1 MWVVALTSAAFGSVI
16 SWFPLILTLA
26 VVLFAFSTMISW
38 SYYGER
44 CWSYL
49 FGEQSAMVFRIMFV
63 IVVFLGSVTSAS
75 NILDFSDLM
84 ILSMAFPNL
93 LGVYLLQGKVRAAL
107 DVYMQK
113 LRNGDFE
120 AELVVR
126 D

>member
-1 MWVVALTSAAFGSVI
+1 
-16 SWFPLILTLA
+16 
-26 VVLFAFSTMISW
+26 MISW

-44 CWSYL
+44 CWTYV
-49 FGEQSAMVFRIMFV
+49 FGERFSMLYRLMFLMFIVLASLVSA
-63 IVVFLGSVTSAS
+63 G

-93 LGVYLLQGKVRAAL
+93 IGLYFLQGKVRAAL

-120 AELVVR
+120 RELLER